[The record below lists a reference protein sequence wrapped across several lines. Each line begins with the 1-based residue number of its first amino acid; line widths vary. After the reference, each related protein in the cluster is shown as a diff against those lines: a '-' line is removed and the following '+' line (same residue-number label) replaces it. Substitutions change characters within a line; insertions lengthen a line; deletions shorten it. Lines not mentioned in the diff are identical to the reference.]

1 MPTSINPDH
10 HKHQLSRIIE
20 LLEKDSIYEVRNII
34 HNIYPAETAHI
45 IESLQPSERK
55 KIWSVIPPNVMGE
68 ILVKLKI
75 EVAVNLIK
83 ITHRKDLI
91 KATENLES
99 DEMLDLLHTL
109 PEPLLSQVFN
119 SITHVKRGQI
129 KSSLAYKDHTAGSI
143 MSLDILTIRDDVTLK
158 VVSRYLQKR
167 GKIPEVVDS
176 LIVVDR
182 KNKFQGLLPLA
193 YLLTKAGNLKVSQV
207 MNREEKAIPYQMS
220 TAEVALFFEQRDSL
234 SAPVISEE
242 KGVLGQININNV
254 IDIIRDEESH
264 LVMSR
269 VGLDEEQDM
278 FAPVSVSAKRRAVW
292 LGINLFTA
300 FLAAWVIGIFE
311 GTIDQ
316 IVALAVLMPIV
327 ASMGGIAGSQTLTL
341 VIRGIAL
348 KQVNDANASRILVK
362 ELSIGVV
369 NGILWAIIVAII
381 AGLWFQ
387 SVELGL
393 LLGAAMLIN
402 LICAA
407 FAGATIP
414 LALDK
419 VGIDPALAGGVLLT
433 TVTDVIGFAAFLG
446 LATLFLL

>member
-1 MPTSINPDH
+1 MPTRINPNH
-10 HKHQLSRIIE
+10 HKHQLARIIE
-20 LLEKDSIYEVRNII
+20 LLAKDSIYEVRNII
-34 HNIYPAETAHI
+34 HSIYPAETAHI
-45 IESLQPSERK
+45 IESLQPFERK

-68 ILVKLKI
+68 ILVKLHV
-75 EVAVNLIK
+75 EVAINLIK
-83 ITHRKDLI
+83 ITDRKDLI

-99 DEMLDLLHTL
+99 DEMLDLLHAL
-109 PEPLLSQVFN
+109 PEPLISQVFN
-119 SITHVKRGQI
+119 SMTKVKRGQI
-129 KSSLAYKDHTAGSI
+129 ESALSYDNHTAGSI
-143 MSLDILTIRDDVTLK
+143 MSLDVLTIRGDVTLE
-158 VVSRYLQKR
+158 VISRYLHKR

-182 KNKFQGLLPLA
+182 QNKFQGLLPLSC
-193 YLLTKAGNLKVSQV
+193 LLTKSLNLKVSEV
-207 MNREEKAIPYQMS
+207 MSRNEKAIPYQMS
-220 TAEVALFFEQRDSL
+220 TAEVALFFEQCDLL

-242 KGVLGQININNV
+242 EGILGQICINDV

-264 LVMSR
+264 LVMGR

-348 KQVNDANASRILVK
+348 KQVNDANASRILLK
-362 ELSIGVV
+362 ELAIGIV
-369 NGILWAIIVAII
+369 NGVLWAIIVAII

-387 SVELGL
+387 SIELGT
-393 LLGAAMLIN
+393 LLGAAMVIN

-433 TVTDVIGFAAFLG
+433 TVTDVVGFSAFLG